1 MLATDVQKNHEDVMA
16 VLTHFTAK
24 HNGKRSYANRK
35 VARSLKIRIPP
46 SRKASQST
54 LGRRDTFTT
63 KRRHWLKVCPT
74 DRATAIAGWE
84 AERRDLQRRDRGEGV
99 QQDEV

>member
-35 VARSLKIRIPP
+35 VARSLKIRIPREQK
-46 SRKASQST
+46 SFSKYAGTARYLHNQAKA
-54 LGRRDTFTT
+54 L
-63 KRRHWLKVCPT
+63 
-74 DRATAIAGWE
+74 A
-84 AERRDLQRRDRGEGV
+84 EGV
-99 QQDEV
+99 SDR